1 MRPELRPPAARAAS
15 CSKASS
21 HCPGK
26 ARRSSPLVPA
36 PAFAGINSSGDPGLE
51 LVALGP
57 RVSLRSPGT
66 RRSWIPACAGNERR
80 FVRQRRAARFAAAL
94 RRILALP
101 TAVPKFHNRATEF
114 HQKESRRVGTRRL
127 PYVGDRVGGLGV
139 RPPALGSVMW

>member
-1 MRPELRPPAARAAS
+1 MRPELRPPPAARAAS

-51 LVALGP
+51 LAGP
-57 RVSLRSPGT
+57 RGSLRSPRA
-66 RRSWIPACAGNERR
+66 RRSWVPAFAGNERGFLR
-80 FVRQRRAARFAAAL
+80 RGRAAGRFDTAL